1 MKRATTKLIS
11 CSKITTS
18 STSISGNF
26 TTQFTTSSSS
36 ISNSPIQQS
45 CTQTLKPCSNSN
57 ALFYKPYKTHHFHNN
72 PSQNYSTHVGI
83 TPYFPSNHSN
93 NNTHVGI
100 TPYIPFNQ
108 RKIKKSSNIAEFLET
123 AKSAEEML
131 EAFKKMEGNL
141 DESEIGFACMLISFQ
156 LNQEGKDP
164 EKIVSFANR
173 ALSVFDKEGENKCYL
188 FVASIL
194 QLLGSINYSLR
205 KYNDALGFLNRAK
218 NILVKLEDDGKYDSK
233 DIKPLLLHHVL
244 MMLADVYGA
253 KGMIEA
259 YMDNLRKALE
269 IKEVLM
275 GKDSR
280 EFGNANRDFAIAC
293 VGSQDFKDGLLY
305 CLKAL
310 KIHLALLGEN
320 SVEVGHDRRVL
331 GAIYNGME
339 EYKKALEEFQ
349 LAQKVY
355 KNCGCS
361 SYLDRAVIDAANVNI
376 ALGRYEDAMN
386 TLKGVVQDSENQ
398 FHILTSIGAVLIH
411 QEKFADAKRC
421 LENACSVLDKQDKSK
436 PFQVFE
442 AYLTLI
448 KLYEAMEEFETS
460 ISLLKRA
467 LSLLEKLPNEQSL
480 ELGVSARIG
489 WRLLLMG
496 KVTQA
501 IPYLESAA
509 EIEKVTF
516 GSKNFVL
523 GYVYNNL
530 GVAYLELERTQLA
543 AQMFA
548 AAKDIMDASS
558 LGPHHNDSIQAC
570 QNLSKAYAAMKSYP
584 LAIEFQQKAVD
595 VWESHGRSEED
606 ELREARQLLQQL
618 KASARGASTKDYPTK
633 TVPLPYVRADRR
645 DL

>member
-11 CSKITTS
+11 CSKIATS

-26 TTQFTTSSSS
+26 TPQFTNSSSS
-36 ISNSPIQQS
+36 ISNSPIHKP
-45 CTQTLKPCSNSN
+45 CTNHNLKPCSNSN
-57 ALFYKPYKTHHFHNN
+57 ALFYKSYKTHHFHNN

-83 TPYFPSNHSN
+83 TPDFP
-93 NNTHVGI
+93 
-100 TPYIPFNQ
+100 FL
-108 RKIKKSSNIAEFLET
+108 KKSSNIAEVLT
-123 AKSAEEML
+123 AAKSAEEML
-131 EAFKKMEGNL
+131 KAFKKMEANL
-141 DESEIGFACMLISFQ
+141 DEGEIGFACMLIGFQ
-156 LNQEGKDP
+156 LRQEGKDP

-173 ALSVFDKEGENKCYL
+173 ALAVVDKEGENKGCL

-194 QLLGSINYSLR
+194 ELLGSTNYSLR
-205 KYNDALGFLNRAK
+205 KYNDALGFLNRAN
-218 NILVKLEDDGKYDSK
+218 NILVKLEDDGKYDSQ
-233 DIKPLLLHHVL
+233 DIKPVLHAVQ
-244 MMLADVYGA
+244 MNLADVHGA

-259 YMDNLRKALE
+259 FMDNLRKSLE

-293 VGSQDFKDGLLY
+293 VRSKDFKDGLLY

-331 GAIYNGME
+331 GRVYNGME

-361 SYLDRAVIDAANVNI
+361 SYLDHAVIDAATLNI
-376 ALGRYEDAMN
+376 NLGRYEDAMN

-398 FHILTSIGAVLIH
+398 FYILTSIGAVLIH

-421 LENACSVLDKQDKSK
+421 LENACSVLDKQEKSK
-436 PFQVFE
+436 PFEVFE
-442 AYLTLI
+442 VYLTI
-448 KLYEAMEEFETS
+448 TMLYEAMEEFETS

-467 LSLLEKLPNEQSL
+467 LSLLEKLPNEQPPL
-480 ELGVSARIG
+480 ELDVSARIG

-509 EIEKVTF
+509 EIGKVTF

-530 GVAYLELERTQLA
+530 GVAYLELERTQSA

-595 VWESHGRSEED
+595 AWESHGRSEED

-618 KASARGASTKDYPTK
+618 KASARGVSTKDYPTK
-633 TVPLPYVRADRR
+633 TVPLPYVRADSR
-645 DL
+645 DLQAPQPSSESSTKQLSG